1 MPEENLTLRNA
12 PSQSTNDGPSFE
24 EGPLNHGAGTNLEIE
39 PVTNESMPQIV
50 LDVLGISENLMDL
63 PSDMSENAKEISDY
77 LSEQLKTQGKTP
89 NVLTI
94 GKKLDEIKEEL
105 EMDDDTDLSVVMDR
119 IGGVVKA
126 WKNLGFM
133 KDASQKRTMFM
144 KLARCKDSREMH
156 KLVFKNYEQSGAWQ

>member
-1 MPEENLTLRNA
+1 MTELTFREAPARAVNTTQGPEET
-12 PSQSTNDGPSFE
+12 
-24 EGPLNHGAGTNLEIE
+24 EGPVQGDGHSIQPEPIE
-39 PVTNESMPQIV
+39 SDKMPQVV
-50 LDVLGISENLMDL
+50 LDVLGISENLQDL
-63 PSDMSENAKEISDY
+63 PSEIVENAREISSY
-77 LSEQLKTQGKTP
+77 LEQQIKENGKTP
-89 NVLTI
+89 SVLTI

-105 EMDDDTDLSVVMDR
+105 EMDDDTDMSIVIDR

-133 KDASQKRTMFM
+133 KDPSSKRSLFM